1 MKTNQQIKDSVGQIT
16 ETEKARIKY
25 IQTQLGQLADKQVI
39 TEETYRMLVN
49 ISVEIHS
56 LKEQYTNRL
65 LTLLKRGDEI

>member
-16 ETEKARIKY
+16 ENEKARIKY